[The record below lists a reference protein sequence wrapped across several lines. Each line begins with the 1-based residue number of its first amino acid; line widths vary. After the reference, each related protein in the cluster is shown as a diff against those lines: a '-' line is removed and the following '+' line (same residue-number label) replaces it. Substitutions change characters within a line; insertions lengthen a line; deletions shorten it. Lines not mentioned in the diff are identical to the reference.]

1 MNIAKLFTCVA
12 IIHPF
17 FGYGQESATPRP
29 KAERIVV
36 TKTQPGLLPAESFSS
51 WTGQPAAA
59 VIFRD
64 LQGKEWS
71 TSALIGKVVYLNFWF
86 TGCAPCVK
94 EIPALNA
101 LHAKLSSNPDLIM
114 LSLAYDDESK
124 LRDFLKRSPITFPVA
139 CISFE
144 VLKKLAMPT
153 SSIGFPTHIIIDRE
167 GNLLIA
173 STGGSEQVSKDLEY
187 SLTQALKK

>member
-1 MNIAKLFTCVA
+1 
-12 IIHPF
+12 
-17 FGYGQESATPRP
+17 
-29 KAERIVV
+29 
-36 TKTQPGLLPAESFSS
+36 
-51 WTGQPAAA
+51 
-59 VIFRD
+59 
-64 LQGKEWS
+64 
-71 TSALIGKVVYLNFWF
+71 
-86 TGCAPCVK
+86 
-94 EIPALNA
+94 
-101 LHAKLSSNPDLIM
+101 M